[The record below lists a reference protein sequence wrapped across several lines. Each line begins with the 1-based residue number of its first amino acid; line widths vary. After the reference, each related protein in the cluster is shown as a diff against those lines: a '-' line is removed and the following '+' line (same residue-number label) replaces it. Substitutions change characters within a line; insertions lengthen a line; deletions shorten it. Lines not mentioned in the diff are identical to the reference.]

1 MRFNLASI
9 VRGVGKAPIR
19 QFRGESMTEIT
30 RRTMLSAPA
39 LAGLTIATAAQAK
52 AKRSYRRIATEEGF
66 LSPGILAQNAKTQI
80 TGVPLITAGGPS
92 AAVSDLLTDLGAGRL
107 AAMDA
112 DGIDMQLLMV
122 SAPGVQ
128 VFEKT
133 IAVALAAESND
144 YVAAACK
151 AHPSRFA
158 ALAAVAPQNPA
169 AAAKELERAT
179 QKLGLKGGIIN
190 SHTFDHYLDEQSYWP
205 IFEAAEALDVPI
217 YIHPR
222 EPATGMREIMTG
234 PVVGGPAWAY
244 GVEVGTHILK
254 LISAGVFDRFPKLRI
269 VIGHMGEGL
278 PFWLP
283 RIDNRYVAM
292 RAGMFGGSKPMQRMP
307 SDYIRDNIWV
317 TTSGMNYWPQL
328 KMTLDVLGRDRVMYA
343 TDYPF
348 ERQGEAVKAVDA
360 MPLTAS
366 DKKMLF
372 EDVATRVFR
381 L

>member
-1 MRFNLASI
+1 MA
-9 VRGVGKAPIR
+9 
-19 QFRGESMTEIT
+19 EIT
-30 RRTMLSAPA
+30 RRTML
-39 LAGLTIATAAQAK
+39 TATALTAAVAGSSVHAK
-52 AKRSYRRIATEEGF
+52 ARRAYRRIATEEGF
-66 LSPGILAQNAKTQI
+66 LSPGVLAQNSKMQI
-80 TGVPLITAGGPS
+80 KGIPLITANGPS
-92 AAVSDLLTDLGAGRL
+92 AGVSRVLTDLGAGRL

-112 DGIDMQLLMV
+112 DGIDMQLLLL

-128 VFEKT
+128 VFEKS
-133 IAVALAAESND
+133 IALALAAESND
-144 YVAAACK
+144 YAAAACK

-158 ALAAVAPQNPA
+158 ALAAIAPQDPA

-179 QKLGLKGGIIN
+179 RNLGLKGGIIN
-190 SHTFDHYLDEQSYWP
+190 SHTFDRYLDEQSFWP

-222 EPATGMREIMTG
+222 EPASGMREIMSG
-234 PVVGGPAWAY
+234 PVAGGPAWAY

-269 VIGHMGEGL
+269 VVGHMGEGL

-292 RAGMFGGSKPMQRMP
+292 RAGMFGGAKPMQRMP
-307 SDYIRDNIWV
+307 SDYIRENIWV

-348 ERQGEAVKAVDA
+348 EKQGEAVGFVEA
-360 MPLTAS
+360 MPLGVG
-366 DKKMLF
+366 DKKALF
-372 EDVATRVFR
+372 EDVATRVFK

>member
-1 MRFNLASI
+1 
-9 VRGVGKAPIR
+9 
-19 QFRGESMTEIT
+19 MTHIT
-30 RRTMLSAPA
+30 RRAMLAATA
-39 LAGLTIATAAQAK
+39 LAGTAVTAVGRPTT
-52 AKRSYRRIATEEGF
+52 KRAYRRIATEEGF
-66 LSPGILAQNAKTQI
+66 LSPGVLAQNAKTQI
-80 TGVPLITAGGPS
+80 AGVPLISSNGPTAG
-92 AAVSDLLTDLGAGRL
+92 VSRVLTDLGAGRI

-112 DGIDMQLLMV
+112 DGIDMQLLLL
-122 SAPGVQ
+122 SSPGVQ
-128 VFEKT
+128 VFERAT
-133 IAVALAAESND
+133 AVALAAEAND
-144 YVAAACK
+144 YAADACK
-151 AHPSRFA
+151 RHPARFA
-158 ALAAVAPQNPA
+158 ALAAVAPQDPV

-179 QKLGLKGGIIN
+179 QKLGLKGGVIN
-190 SHTFDHYLDEQSYWP
+190 SHTFDHYLDERSFWP

-222 EPATGMREIMTG
+222 EPVTGMREIMSG

-254 LISAGVFDRFPKLRI
+254 LISGGVFDRFPKLRI

-292 RAGMFGGSKPMQRMP
+292 RAGMFGGSKPMRRMP
-307 SDYIRDNIWV
+307 SDYIRENIWV

-348 ERQGEAVKAVDA
+348 ETQGEAVKSVEA

-366 DKKMLF
+366 DRKMVF